1 MAKINGLAH
10 IGLFITDIEKSKK
23 FYGDV
28 LEFETVYECALDEPD
43 GTATKIAF
51 MKNGDLT
58 IELVQVAKP
67 AKRADGWVDH
77 IALKVEDIEA
87 VRDTLLSRGVKF
99 ETDDIT
105 FASSVFPN
113 GSKWILFRGPDNEH
127 LEITEVMKY

>member
-23 FYGDV
+23 FYTEI
-28 LEFETVYECALDEPD
+28 LEFETIYECGLGEPD
-43 GTATKIAF
+43 GTTTKIAF
-51 MKNGDLT
+51 LKNGDLT
-58 IELVQVAKP
+58 IELVQVANP

-77 IALKVEDIEA
+77 IALKVENIEA

-105 FASSVFPN
+105 FAPGVFPN